1 MAPWRRSRETVE
13 NKPFRDGSYCKRIWV
28 GKRTVKQGECA
39 AIWDDKGTCTLV
51 EGPRRVWTVF
61 STVRFLTFHR
71 AGKNE
76 YIVVDYKNGGDAA
89 RRAERP
95 SDQTRTPPLR
105 ACNKCACA
113 MPPSRAQSRPDADRG
128 VSHRT
133 PGYR

>member
-1 MAPWRRSRETVE
+1 MAPWRRSREGVE

-51 EGPRRVWTVF
+51 EGPRRVWAAF

-76 YIVVDYKNGGDAA
+76 YIVIDYKNGGDA
-89 RRAERP
+89 ERP
-95 SDQTRTPPLR
+95 PRPHRPHAR
-105 ACNKCACA
+105 ARDA
-113 MPPSRAQSRPDADRG
+113 AQPRPDADHD
-128 VSHRT
+128 VSRSA
-133 PGYR
+133 PGCR